1 MLRKIFNNFDV
12 NQNGIIT
19 LDELAALLAKLEI
32 SVERKYLNALMK
44 YVDTNKSGAIEFD
57 EFATFVI
64 YDPYK

>member
-1 MLRKIFNNFDV
+1 MRNIFNEFDL

-19 LDELAALLAKLEI
+19 LNELAALLAKLEI
-32 SVERKYLNALMK
+32 SAERKYLTALMTHLD
-44 YVDTNKSGAIEFD
+44 VNRSGGLEFE